1 MKMNEVELVKTTL
14 KDAEP
19 TINRLPKDSGWTQ
32 EIMPRLCDAGQECDY
47 YVCVS
52 KVNQADRGK
61 WLYDMTWLQSEGNRV
76 TDVGLVLECEWGY
89 FREVRA
95 DFEKLLL
102 AKACLRCMIFLAE
115 DRQDAMD
122 YVLRLVDVINEFQR
136 TDPKDNYLFCVWL
149 ENEAR
154 FYFYVYPNG

>member
-1 MKMNEVELVKTTL
+1 MNELEVVKTTL
-14 KDAEP
+14 KDAVP
-19 TINRLPKDSGWTQ
+19 IINRLPKGSGWTQ

-61 WLYDMTWLQSEGNRV
+61 WLYDMTWLQSEGNGV

-102 AKACLRCMIFLAE
+102 AKACLRCMIFWAE
-115 DRQDAMD
+115 NRQDAMD

-136 TDPKDNYLFCVWL
+136 TDPKDKYLFCVWL
-149 ENEAR
+149 DDEDG
-154 FYFYVYPNG
+154 FYFNAYPNG